1 MGRAVNSPLRQQGMT
16 RRAVLAAGAVGGLA
30 LLVGAKIAARRL
42 ALSSYENGAGLPAK
56 VPEVVSTLG
65 TMPYRR
71 FGATGLT
78 VSEIGFGAWG
88 IGSQAYGAVARE
100 DSLRALARAE
110 ELGCNFVDTAMVYGD
125 SELVLGEFLK
135 GRRSRWIV
143 ATKYS
148 YQPGGM
154 TATLEA
160 QLRRL
165 DTDVIDYYQLHS
177 MPGDERIFEELFALK
192 KAGKVRFVG
201 VSLYNAHDIDQVLAQ
216 PLLDGIQIRL
226 SLLDPDPFLR
236 RVSQLKDGRLAVL
249 VRSTLKE
256 GFLTG
261 KFKRDATFPAP
272 GDQRHDW
279 SASRI
284 ATTVDEV
291 ERFRFLEAEA
301 HSMVRAAVAYPLSFP
316 EVSTVLLGTKNPAQ
330 AQQNFGEIPGA
341 RLTRASLERVQVLQ
355 EEMDLGERRT
365 PPGLLRRILGRY

>member
-1 MGRAVNSPLRQQGMT
+1 M
-16 RRAVLAAGAVGGLA
+16 
-30 LLVGAKIAARRL
+30 
-42 ALSSYENGAGLPAK
+42 SSYENGAGVPTRT
-56 VPEVVSTLG
+56 PEVVSTLG

-110 ELGCNFVDTAMVYGD
+110 ELGCNFVDTALVYGD

-154 TATLEA
+154 RATLEE

-165 DTDVIDYYQLHS
+165 GTDVIDYYQLHS
-177 MPGDERIFEELFALK
+177 MPADERPYEELFALK

-201 VSLYNAHDIDQVLAQ
+201 VSLYSAHDIDRVLAQ

-226 SLLDPDPFLR
+226 SLLDPDPFLQ
-236 RVSQLKDGRLAVL
+236 RVAQLKDGRLAVL

-279 SASRI
+279 TAAQI

-301 HSMVRAAVAYPLSFP
+301 TRWCARRWPTRCRFRKCPRCCWGPRMPHRRSRTSARS
-316 EVSTVLLGTKNPAQ
+316 PAH
-330 AQQNFGEIPGA
+330 GS
-341 RLTRASLERVQVLQ
+341 RRRASSAYRCC
-355 EEMDLGERRT
+355 RRKWT
-365 PPGLLRRILGRY
+365 WADVAPPPGSCGAFLGRY

>member
-1 MGRAVNSPLRQQGMT
+1 MGRAVSAQPRQQGIT
-16 RRAVLAAGAVGGLA
+16 RRAVLAGGAVGGVA
-30 LLVGAKIAARRL
+30 LLVAAKIAARRL
-42 ALSSYENGAGLPAK
+42 WLSSYENGAGVPATS
-56 VPEVVSTLG
+56 PQIISTVG

-71 FGATGLT
+71 FGATGLA
-78 VSEIGFGAWG
+78 VSEVGFGAWG

-100 DSLRALARAE
+100 DSLRALALAE
-110 ELGCNFVDTAMVYGD
+110 ELGCNLVDTAMVYGD
-125 SELVLGEFLK
+125 SEVVLGEFLK
-135 GRRSRWIV
+135 GRRNRWIV

-154 TATLEA
+154 TATVEA

-165 DTDVIDYYQLHS
+165 GTDVIDYYQLHS
-177 MPGDERIFEELFALK
+177 MPEDERIYQELSALK

-201 VSLYNAHDIDQVLAQ
+201 VSLYTAHDIDQVLAQ

-236 RVSQLKDGRLAVL
+236 RVAQLRNGRLAVL

-261 KFKRDATFPAP
+261 KFRRDASFPAA

-279 SASRI
+279 SAARI

-330 AQQNFGEIPGA
+330 AQENFGEIPGA
-341 RLTRASLERVQVLQ
+341 RLTAASLERVRILQ
-355 EEMDLGERRT
+355 EEMDLGQRRT
-365 PPGLLRRILGRY
+365 PSGLVRRMLGRY